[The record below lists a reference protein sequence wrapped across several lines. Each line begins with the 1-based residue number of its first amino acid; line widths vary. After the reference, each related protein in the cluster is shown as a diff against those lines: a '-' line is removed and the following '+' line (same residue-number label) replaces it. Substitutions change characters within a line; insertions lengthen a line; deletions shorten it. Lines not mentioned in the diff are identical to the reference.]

1 MEGPHWGEGATRG
14 APPRGPKAGAAA
26 AATEFLSATEYLIQV
41 PMALDSVM
49 LEQKCERVSCATEKV
64 PQEIQV
70 EKSVGLPLVG
80 LFITFLKSSWAVSI
94 FKFQWIGKK

>member
-1 MEGPHWGEGATRG
+1 MGRGLCLGGGWVEGPHWREGATRG

-41 PMALDSVM
+41 PMALGSVM

-70 EKSVGLPLVG
+70 EKSVGNPLEPRK
-80 LFITFLKSSWAVSI
+80 L
-94 FKFQWIGKK
+94 